1 MSKHSAVRAQIDSL
15 FDEAKKL
22 RKLLEDANRGAERNA
37 QVAKSLIE
45 KNEGLERAL
54 EQATARAK
62 FVHERDASPG
72 QIAQS
77 DFELIQTLVVF
88 EDRTPDLAA
97 WLETRT
103 KPVS

>member
-1 MSKHSAVRAQIDSL
+1 VSKHSAVRAQIDSM
-15 FDEAKKL
+15 FDEIRILK
-22 RKLLEDANRGAERNA
+22 KLLEDANRGAERNA
-37 QVAKSLIE
+37 QVARSLIE

-54 EQATARAK
+54 EQAASRAK
-62 FVHERDASPG
+62 FIHERDASPG

-97 WLETRT
+97 WLATRR